1 MIELQRVTKRF
12 SNGKGVFDLNLV
24 IQPGEVFG
32 YIGPNGAGKS
42 TTIRQLMG
50 FIRPDEGIAKINGFH
65 CWTQASDVHRQVG
78 YLPGEIALM
87 DGMTGSQFLQ
97 LMERMRGNVLI
108 DRKQELIERFQFD
121 VKTPI
126 RKMSKGM
133 KQKVG
138 IVTAF
143 MHDPD
148 IYVLDEPTSGLDP
161 LMQKAFIDLI
171 LEEKQRGKTI
181 LLSSHIF
188 HEVEQTCDRV
198 GMIQKGKLI
207 AVRDIYDLRQEQRKI
222 YVITLED
229 FAESNKLV
237 EAGFSISSKLDNTIE
252 VEVQGDVNR
261 LIQVLSTCAVRSL
274 GVHYLQLEELFL
286 EYYDQKAEGV
296 R

>member
-1 MIELQRVTKRF
+1 MIELQGITKRF
-12 SNGKGVFDLNLV
+12 SNGKGVFDFNLV
-24 IQPGEVFG
+24 IQSGEVFG

-50 FIRPDEGIAKINGFH
+50 FIRPDRGVTKINGFH

-87 DGMTGSQFLQ
+87 DEMTGSQFLQ
-97 LMERMRGNVLI
+97 LLEGMRGSVSR

-121 VKTPI
+121 VSTPI

-138 IVTAF
+138 IVAAF

-148 IYVLDEPTSGLDP
+148 IYILDEPTSGLDP
-161 LMQKAFIDLI
+161 LMQKAFMDLI

-198 GMIQKGKLI
+198 GMIRDGKLI
-207 AVRDIYDLRQEQRKI
+207 AVRDIHELQQEQRKI

-229 FAESNKLV
+229 LAEKNKFL
-237 EAGFSISSKLDNTIE
+237 EAGFSIHSTIGNTIE
-252 VEVQGDVNR
+252 IDVQGDVNH
-261 LIQVLSTCAVRSL
+261 LIRVLSTCTVRSL
-274 GVHYLQLEELFL
+274 DIHHLQLEELFL
-286 EYYDQKAEGV
+286 EYYDQNAEEV